1 MILAKDLNKLFNSL
15 LGEGIVQFHIGG
27 SNVSAQLSEQNAKI
41 FLKTSV
47 YEGDHFIP
55 KSVRKCAAGKLPF
68 SGEWIETKIVFDE
81 ENFIIYLTH
90 EAYTTNFNQTNFKD
104 LLEEFS
110 WQADEWR
117 LYLEEHGKHDLIYV
131 HAR

>member
-1 MILAKDLNKLFNSL
+1 MILAKDLNKLFNCL
-15 LGEGIVQFHIGG
+15 LGEGTLQLHIGG
-27 SNVSAQLSEQNAKI
+27 SDVSAYLSEQNAKI
-41 FLKTSV
+41 SLKASV

-55 KSVRKCAAGKLPF
+55 QSVRKCAAGKLPF
-68 SGEWIETKIVFDE
+68 SGEWIHTTLEIDE
-81 ENFIIYLTH
+81 KNFLIYLTYKGQTR
-90 EAYTTNFNQTNFKD
+90 EFNQTNFKD

-117 LYLEEHGKHDLIYV
+117 LYLEEHDKHDLVYV